1 MKTQESSGKWAGT
14 GLLVAITASLC
25 CITPILALLAGTS
38 GIAATFSFL
47 EPARPYLIGLTIA
60 VLGFAW
66 YQKLKPVNAEAIDCD
81 CEENGKPSF
90 WQSKFFLGIVTAFAL
105 LMLAFPNYAHIF
117 YPENNKAEVMIIKE
131 ADIETV
137 TLGVSGM
144 TCTGCEEHVKHAV
157 TELPGVIEVEASYES
172 ANTTVKFDKT
182 KSSLE
187 EIRAAIN
194 STGYKVKEDHIGEK
208 ISK

>member
-1 MKTQESSGKWAGT
+1 M
-14 GLLVAITASLC
+14 
-25 CITPILALLAGTS
+25 
-38 GIAATFSFL
+38 

-60 VLGFAW
+60 VLGFTW
-66 YQKLKPVNAEAIDCD
+66 YQKLKPVKTETVECD

-90 WQSKFFLGIVTAFAL
+90 WQSKPFLGSVTAFAL

-117 YPENNKAEVMIIKE
+117 YSDNSKAEVMMVKE

-144 TCTGCEEHVKHAV
+144 TCAGCEGHVKHAV
-157 TELPGVIEVEASYES
+157 MELPGVIKAEANYEA
-172 ANTTVKFDKT
+172 ANATVKFDKT

-187 EIRAAIN
+187 EVKAAIN
-194 STGYKVKEDHIGEK
+194 SIGYKVKESQIGEK
-208 ISK
+208 

>member
-1 MKTQESSGKWAGT
+1 MKTQESSGKLAGT
-14 GLLVAITASLC
+14 GLLVAIAASLC
-25 CITPILALLAGTS
+25 CITPVLALLAGTS

-47 EPARPYLIGLTIA
+47 EPARPYLIGLTVA

-66 YQKLKPVNAEAIDCD
+66 YQKLKPVKAEAVDCD
-81 CEENGKPSF
+81 CEEDGKPSF
-90 WQSKFFLGIVTAFAL
+90 WQSKSFLSIVTAFAL

-117 YPENNKAEVMIIKE
+117 YPDNSKAEVMIIKE

-144 TCTGCEEHVKHAV
+144 TCSGCEEHVKHAV
-157 TELPGVIEVEASYES
+157 NELPGVIEVEASYE
-172 ANTTVKFDKT
+172 AGNTTVKFDKT

-187 EIRAAIN
+187 EVKAAIN
-194 STGYKVKEDHIGEK
+194 STGYKVKEDQIGENT
-208 ISK
+208 SK